1 MVNLDKAIYKINAY
15 KIKEDYIPKE
25 VYLYKIKTFADDINI
40 YKLVGFYG
48 GVVLNQSTFIL
59 PDSTETLMLKYDG
72 KDIKLEYVDTLK
84 LEDVENKNK
93 DKAEK
98 LVRGYLTYVHKLKP
112 ILYKILKNVRESKTI
127 NNIKVDPIPD
137 FTVKKHDNEYYLVI
151 DFKHTA
157 TVLRNLWDFVNRDK
171 SKLEEY
177 IGKKIIFKPNPKKRY
192 TIKSIDEPNKK
203 DIDDIVE
210 YIISHYK
217 WTKEDIIST
226 FGEIDY
232 NQPIIYCEGISYP
245 FAPQFCNIVFSM
257 EDLDE
262 GTLKE
267 LQSYWRLPNE
277 IKGDIINKIANEL
290 RFVENEPIELEFIKF
305 NNTSL
310 IVKDG
315 NGKSTKIHTT
325 NTLFRWVYNPK
336 SKVYLPYDIPDIIKN
351 KTLTTFVLIDEN
363 LKSVSGKIKSKVYQ
377 MFKNYNKIAYKTEL
391 PRFNFANKWK
401 YFSNNNIRDIIRK
414 IKNEFNE
421 EIGFALI
428 IGNRYDENDYYETLK
443 MQLFNLN
450 IISQNILWENWS
462 KDDKNFMTNN
472 LLIQIM
478 GKLGIKY
485 FALDAKVNYD
495 YIMGLDSGLGAFKSN
510 RVGGC
515 TVIYDSE
522 GKIRRIQPIDVPS
535 QGERIPIYLVIEFL
549 ETKTDID
556 LENKSILFLRD
567 GFIQNS
573 EREELKKFS
582 KELNSNIEVI
592 SIRKNNKYKVFTSE
606 YGIGSVFGDDGIFLP
621 HTTSFGSNPVKLS
634 TWLRFNCGNEEK
646 LKINESIMQLLYDLT
661 KMNYSALYGEGR
673 NLRIPAPIHYADK
686 FVKALGKNWK
696 IDEELLKHGFLYFI

>member
-1 MVNLDKAIYKINAY
+1 MKNLRYKINAY
-15 KIKEDYIPKE
+15 RIKKDYIPKE
-25 VYLYKIKTFADDINI
+25 VYRYRIRSFIENINI
-40 YKLVGFYG
+40 YRFVGFYG
-48 GVVLNQSTFIL
+48 GVALNQSEFIL
-59 PDSTETLMLKYDG
+59 PYPVENLVLEYDG
-72 KDIKLEYVDTLK
+72 KDVKLEHIDTLN
-84 LEDVENKNK
+84 LEDIENKDK
-93 DKAEK
+93 EKAEK
-98 LVRGYLTYVHKLKP
+98 LVRGYLTSIYKLKP
-112 ILYKILKNVRESKTI
+112 ILYKILRDVRESKII
-127 NNIKVDPIPD
+127 NDIRVDPIPD
-137 FTVKKHDNEYYLVI
+137 FTVKRHNNEYYLVI
-151 DFKHTA
+151 DFNHTA
-157 TVLRNLWDFVNRDK
+157 TVLKNLWDFVGRDK
-171 SKLEEY
+171 LKLEDY

-192 TIKSIDEPNKK
+192 TIKSIEKQNKK

-210 YIISHYK
+210 HIIEYYK
-217 WTKEDIIST
+217 WTEEEIKST

-232 NQPIIYCEGISYP
+232 TQPIIHCEGIPYP
-245 FAPQFCNIVFSM
+245 FAPQFCNIVFTM

-262 GTLKE
+262 NTLKD

-277 IKGDIINKIANEL
+277 IKGNIINQIAKKL

-305 NNTSL
+305 NNTPL
-310 IVKDG
+310 IVKDE
-315 NGKSTKIHTT
+315 NGKPTKIYTT
-325 NTLFRWVYNPK
+325 NRLFRWNYDSK
-336 SKVYLPYDIPDIIKN
+336 SKLYLPYDIPDIIKN

-363 LKSVSGKIKSKVYQ
+363 LKNVSGKIKRKVYQ
-377 MFKNYNKIAYKTEL
+377 MFKNYNKIASKTEL
-391 PRFNFANKWK
+391 PKFDFANKWK
-401 YFSNNNIRDIIRK
+401 YFSNNNIRDVIRK
-414 IKNEFNE
+414 IKDEFNE
-421 EIGFALI
+421 ELGFALI
-428 IGNRYDENDYYETLK
+428 IGNRYYENDYYETLK

-462 KDDKNFMTNN
+462 KDDNNFMTNN

-510 RVGGC
+510 RVSGC

-535 QGERIPIYLVIEFL
+535 PGERIPIHLVVEFL
-549 ETKTDID
+549 ETKTDINM
-556 LENKSILFLRD
+556 ENKNILFLRD
-567 GFIQNS
+567 GFVQNS
-573 EREELKKFS
+573 EREELKKLS

-592 SIRKNNKYKVFTSE
+592 SIRKNNKYKVFTSD
-606 YGIGSVFGDDGIFLP
+606 YGIGSIFGNDGIFLP
-621 HTTSFGSNPVKLS
+621 HKTTFGSNPVKLS
-634 TWLRFNCGNEEK
+634 TWLRFNSGNEEK